1 MTWDDYYLPT
11 TGMEAVE
18 ILAEYRGAARIIAG
32 GTDLMVQHRS
42 EPLNVE
48 ALVDIGRIPDLQV
61 IKEQEGRVFVG
72 SAVTH
77 RELADSPL
85 LQEKGR
91 VLCQA
96 ARTVG
101 SPQIR
106 NVGTVGGNVVTAQP
120 AADAVIALVALD
132 AVAHITAKNE
142 EVTRPIGNIF
152 LGPGKCAVDPS
163 RELVTSFSFLAP
175 GPGEKSIFVRFAR
188 RESLALPLVNLGLW
202 LKTAQDGLLIEDI
215 RIAAGPMG
223 PVPFRAI
230 KTETLLKGARLNED
244 VLEEAALSI
253 GEEVNPR
260 DSFRGGALYKKK
272 MVGVFLKRAIK
283 AALEGE
289 GVDRDG

>member
-11 TGMEAVE
+11 TGIEVLE
-18 ILAEYRGAARIIAG
+18 ILENYRGKARIIAG
-32 GTDLMVQHRS
+32 GTDLMVQHKS

-61 IKEQEGRVFVG
+61 IKEQEGQVYVG
-72 SAVTH
+72 AAVTH
-77 RELADSPL
+77 RELANSPL

-101 SPQIR
+101 SPQVR
-106 NVGTVGGNVVTAQP
+106 NVGTLGGNVVTAQP
-120 AADAVIALVALD
+120 AADTVIALVALD
-132 AVAHITAKNE
+132 ALAHIIAKNK
-142 EVTRPIGNIF
+142 EVTKPIGNMF
-152 LGPGKCAVDPS
+152 LGPGQSTVDPS
-163 RELVTSFSFLAP
+163 RELVTSFSFLSP

-202 LKTAQDGLLIEDI
+202 LRTGPDGLLIEDI

-223 PVPFRAI
+223 PVPFRAE
-230 KTETLLKGARLNED
+230 KTEHLLKKARLDED
-244 VLEEAALSI
+244 ILEDAAQSI

-260 DSFRGGALYKKK
+260 DSFRGGAAYKKK
-272 MVGVFLKRAIK
+272 MIGVFLKRAIE